1 MKISRA
7 KVRELR
13 EGRGWL
19 QADLAS
25 RAGLSKPYVSQI
37 ESGARDDPSPV
48 AVDAIASALGVDP
61 SELAVSEHTCP
72 HCGHVF
78 ED

>member
-7 KVRELR
+7 KLTELR
-13 EGRGWL
+13 ERRGWL

-25 RAGLSKPYVSQI
+25 RSGLSKPYVSQI
-37 ESGARDDPSPV
+37 ESGHREPSPV
-48 AVDAIASALGVDP
+48 AVDALTKALGIQWDD
-61 SELAVSEHTCP
+61 LAISEHTCP
-72 HCGHVF
+72 HCGGTF